1 MKYQFCALIIFSTLS
16 LSADYNEFQYSNRPS
31 GEYYSDPY
39 PYTNT
44 RASRYNSSTND
55 SYSQNQNNSGQDG
68 YRGSRYKYSNLND
81 PYPYNNYRD
90 SAYSGYAS
98 QNGYSS
104 FSNSRGYAD
113 ENTPA
118 QNTMFKRNEHMGDWD
133 YKENWRYDRNAY
145 LRGETEP
152 QAYREAHPNGRGGIG
167 YNNPNTP

>member
-1 MKYQFCALIIFSTLS
+1 MKFQFCALFICSTLS
-16 LSADYNEFQYSNRPS
+16 LSADYYDYQYSNRPS
-31 GEYYSDPY
+31 SEYYSDPY

-44 RASRYNSSTND
+44 RDSRYNSYSN
-55 SYSQNQNNSGQDG
+55 YSQNQNNPDQYG

-81 PYPYNNYRD
+81 AYPYNNYRD

-98 QNGYSS
+98 RNGYSS

-118 QNTMFKRNEHMGDWD
+118 QNTMFKRQEHLGDWD
-133 YKENWRYDRNAY
+133 YKENWRYDRDAY

-152 QAYREAHPNGRGGIG
+152 KAYREAYPYGKGGIG
-167 YNNPNTP
+167 YDSNPNTP